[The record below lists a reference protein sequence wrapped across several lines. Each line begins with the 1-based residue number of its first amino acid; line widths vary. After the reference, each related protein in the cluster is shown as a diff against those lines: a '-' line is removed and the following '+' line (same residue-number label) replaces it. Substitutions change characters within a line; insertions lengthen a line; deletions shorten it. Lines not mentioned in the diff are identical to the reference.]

1 MKIINGSA
9 FRKRMCQHL
18 DECEE
23 SSEPLLV
30 RTQKPKYYQE
40 MVVMTK
46 DQYEIMI
53 EQINQHK
60 GGRNE

>member
-40 MVVMTK
+40 IVVMTK

-53 EQINQHK
+53 EQINLKK
-60 GGRNE
+60 GGRK